1 VADLSASC
9 AMTIGDPPSDSSFQV
24 RGHAVIL
31 YLPKY
36 CILDKKV
43 VALTR
48 AP

>member
-1 VADLSASC
+1 MA
-9 AMTIGDPPSDSSFQV
+9 IGDPPPDASFQL

-43 VALTR
+43 VALSRTR
-48 AP
+48 P